1 MAQNLITKNVV
12 VELRE
17 KNSNQKTY
25 GSGAILA
32 DGSSPNGDYTVSLP
46 REVDLEEGDVVSV
59 SSVFLDD
66 DGENDNAIVLAEDT
80 PITMSGYIYHQD
92 NNTSQTEDNTTSAGR
107 VGGQTLG
114 DARTYHPA
122 FQQADAAQRV
132 HPDGQLYFLSSIDDA
147 VANGQSCNQFSVQIN
162 MLLNRGSPVPVFFKY
177 VNSAGQTIKKVVA
190 WDYETINKIQS
201 AQGVLIVSNE
211 LMRKANTTSADSFS
225 FPFDFQQGT
234 LQFDVTEQSAKDMAR
249 GGVLYPA
256 GLTIDSDPQ
265 AAGHK
270 CSLIQKSVSFTLKA
284 GSYKPEHI
292 SQLVTDQIVRLSS
305 TGFITGQSPQRFTNN
320 EFFTTSLDLKE
331 IGDKA
336 DGTRNGT
343 IPFFIRADGARA
355 LQFSDTDIGGGVR
368 RNYWC
373 GASNFGL
380 SYDGI
385 RFGFTNLHNSI
396 YHRNTP
402 VILGTQVGNRASTNS
417 QYLANKVGGICF
429 SQLEPAD
436 FWFTKLG
443 FRRDMLVHP
452 KKVTCAWVL
461 PGGHPGATQNP
472 VGNVAFT
479 AAADVDDF
487 DNRIIEGVHAT
498 GDLNDVDALV
508 VKNDEADAARGNG
521 AYDIPG
527 NDGLKGVNTTV
538 MHTVSIL
545 AGELN
550 QIESGRAYYQV
561 EIDMNIP
568 SEKLG
573 SNEFNNKV
581 QAIVGRYYSSEN
593 GTQSMGGEGAIVYT
607 HKGSPIKLNQFRVR
621 ILDPDGTLAS
631 LGDDNTVFL
640 QITKAK

>member
-32 DGSSPNGDYTVSLP
+32 DGSSPNGDYSVSLP

-59 SSVFLDD
+59 QSVFLDD
-66 DGENDNAIVLAEDT
+66 DGENDNAIVLDSDT
-80 PITMSGYIYHQD
+80 PITMSGYLYHQD
-92 NNTSQTEDNTTSAGR
+92 NNTSQTEDNTTSDGR

-122 FQQADAAQRV
+122 FQQADPAQRV
-132 HPDGQLYFLSSIDDA
+132 HPDGQLYFLASIDDA

-162 MLLNRGSPVPVFFKY
+162 MLLNKGSPVPVFFKY
-177 VNSAGQTIKKVVA
+177 VNSAGQTI
-190 WDYETINKIQS
+190 N
-201 AQGVLIVSNE
+201 NE
-211 LMRKANTTSADSFS
+211 LMRKANTKAADPFT
-225 FPFDFQQGT
+225 FPFDFQQGS

-270 CSLIQKSVSFTLKA
+270 CSLIKKSVSFTLKS

-292 SQLVTDQIVRLSS
+292 AQLVTDQIVKLSS

-336 DGTRNGT
+336 DGTRNGI
-343 IPFFIRADGARA
+343 IPFFIRTDGARA
-355 LQFSDTDIGGGVR
+355 LQFDDTDIGGGVR

-385 RFGFTNLHNSI
+385 RFAFTNLHNSI
-396 YHRNTP
+396 YHKNTP
-402 VILGTQVGNRASTNS
+402 VVVGTKVGNRNDQE

-461 PGGHPGATQNP
+461 PNGHPGQTQNP

-479 AAADVDDF
+479 AAADADDI
-487 DNRIIEGVHAT
+487 DNRIVEGVHTT
-498 GDLNDVDALV
+498 GDLNDIDALV
-508 VKNDEADAARGNG
+508 VKNDTPDAARGNG

-527 NDGLKGVNTTV
+527 DNGLGGVNTTV
-538 MHTVSIL
+538 MHAISIL

-573 SNEFNNKV
+573 SDEFNNKI

-593 GTQSMGGEGAIVYT
+593 GTQAVGGEGAIVYT
-607 HKGSPIKLNQFRVR
+607 HKGAPIKLNQFRVR
-621 ILDPDGTLAS
+621 ILDPDGSLAS